1 MVELVGKDRRI
12 LICKRGDA
20 AEIGG
25 VAGTQDQRAFK
36 AFPRGDLFLQFEHGA
51 VRAGDQARGAGTGAV
66 TAGPFNRAVDEFGAH
81 GEAHIIVGREV
92 EQTPAVDLAFARR
105 NTMHRAKGTQTSL
118 CADVVHPR
126 ADHCVDG
133 RTHSVRMSL

>member
-1 MVELVGKDRRI
+1 MRRVGMAVTPELRLGKLTAGIDACMVELVGKDRRI

-51 VRAGDQARGAGTGAV
+51 VRAGDQARCAGTGAV
-66 TAGPFNRAVDEFGAH
+66 TAGR
-81 GEAHIIVGREV
+81 
-92 EQTPAVDLAFARR
+92 
-105 NTMHRAKGTQTSL
+105 
-118 CADVVHPR
+118 
-126 ADHCVDG
+126 
-133 RTHSVRMSL
+133 